1 MKYYLCGPFWDKEC
15 SEFFEK
21 FIERCKETGMAN
33 FNTSHEITNNSCL
46 STESFIT
53 RIWDEKDNVEPNVLS
68 LDEVF
73 VPGHFKVDFNK
84 IKSEYDSV
92 SFRRVLRQVLDLD
105 LENITDGLVV
115 YPKGYDL
122 GSMFELGYFL
132 SRNME
137 CNKFMSY
144 NLLKK
149 KLIIKDPDEILIKC
163 IDTLIDNRFYQ
174 SIANNIT
181 TNNQDEDKKL
191 GIESLDYVLSCGD
204 SKDVISNTSKYR
216 SVAINVDCY
225 KDTPFNSML
234 AGYLYSLGIPFFTY
248 SEEDA
253 DSNVMM
259 IASSMF
265 HVKVHKGNVES
276 ELNDAISNIESLF
289 WDDSCFD
296 RFKNIK

>member
-33 FNTSHEITNNSCL
+33 FDTKHE
-46 STESFIT
+46 ESMGAINLPLISRT
-53 RIWDEKDNVEPNVLS
+53 WDEKDNVEPNVLS

-174 SIANNIT
+174 SIVNNIT